1 MSEDKELV
9 PVSIV
14 QLIFNQVKQ
23 SVDQNTTSIKE
34 LTVATNDLVKYLLRS
49 PTRKD
54 LAEKIESLEDTD
66 DKNKN
71 SFQEFIEKCN
81 NEMKISLN
89 NIKES
94 SGDITNNLININKEM
109 KEITDGVKL
118 QNTKMDKLINVIRT
132 FLVILSV
139 AATLIGGIHWWVD
152 RDIESTVK
160 KNIGIAVEQIIKS
173 RPYNKLPMDIEKQ
186 EKENEIKKI
195 PDE

>member
-1 MSEDKELV
+1 MAEDKELV

-81 NEMKISLN
+81 NDMKVSLDH
-89 NIKES
+89 IKES

-109 KEITDGVKL
+109 QNITKAVES
-118 QNTKMDKLINVIRT
+118 QTTKMDKLINVIKT

-152 RDIESTVK
+152 RDIEDTVK

-173 RPYNKLPMDIEKQ
+173 RPYNKIPIDIQKQ
-186 EKENEIKKI
+186 EKGNETKEI
-195 PDE
+195 PD